1 MRLLRPRLTQVNAS
15 RRDHP
20 AFLCDRSTPMK
31 VKHKRGC
38 SPPAVSKR
46 HQTLASPCAVVVR
59 FVGRDRG
66 RSHRRRTAAFVST
79 RQLLLASWNGRN
91 RRNLAARTGTGEC
104 PKTTQLSQ
112 SHADREGLLW
122 RNVRARR
129 CYARCL
135 NSADCSRSREFAAEL
150 IVGYQLRDPNARA
163 RR

>member
-15 RRDHP
+15 RLDHP
-20 AFLCDRSTPMK
+20 AFLCDRNTSMK

-38 SPPAVSKR
+38 SPPAVSKG

-91 RRNLAARTGTGEC
+91 RRTFVVAACSSEG
-104 PKTTQLSQ
+104 PLTTRL
-112 SHADREGLLW
+112 G
-122 RNVRARR
+122 
-129 CYARCL
+129 
-135 NSADCSRSREFAAEL
+135 
-150 IVGYQLRDPNARA
+150 
-163 RR
+163 